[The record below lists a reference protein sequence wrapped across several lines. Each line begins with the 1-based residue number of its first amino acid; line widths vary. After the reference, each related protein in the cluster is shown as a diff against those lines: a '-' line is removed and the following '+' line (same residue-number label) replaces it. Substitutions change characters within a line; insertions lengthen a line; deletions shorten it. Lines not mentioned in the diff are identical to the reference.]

1 MVDQGD
7 GYSGREP
14 EGSKGCKKKIPVRL
28 AVKIAESQEP
38 VVGLNFIVEYIAV
51 SNTEME
57 PMYECNLCPG
67 YKERKY
73 YLRKKLS
80 SNFLYIIEQHVCP
93 LHITQVSYIG

>member
-7 GYSGREP
+7 GYSGQEP

-73 YLRKKLS
+73 YFRKVTKVYFLLLS
-80 SNFLYIIEQHVCP
+80 IP
-93 LHITQVSYIG
+93 T